1 MTSALPPAEA
11 VRVAA
16 REAAAAIE
24 ATLEPAP
31 LATPAGPAVPLLVI
45 RGPRVEVATPSGAY
59 VLAGPVLEAPGAALL
74 PLAGLVLVVAAAAA
88 LLTLRR

>member
-1 MTSALPPAEA
+1 MPSTLPPAEA
-11 VRVAA
+11 VRAAA

-31 LATPAGPAVPLLVI
+31 LAGPAGPAAPLLTI
-45 RGPRVEVATPSGAY
+45 RGPRVEVATPSGTYA
-59 VLAGPVLEAPGAALL
+59 LDGPSLEVPGAALP
-74 PLAGLVLVVAAAAA
+74 PLAGLVLVATAAVA